1 MRVSR
6 SRRIERSGAAAVE
19 MAIILPL
26 FLTLVLGTIEAS
38 RMGMVSQL
46 LHVAA
51 REGCRTAV
59 LPGQTEA
66 AVLGRIESAL
76 AGTGITPRVT
86 ISSPNGSW
94 LSVEAPAPITVQ
106 LSVPFKDV
114 SWLGDPFAFKET
126 TVVASAT
133 MSSEKTP

>member
-1 MRVSR
+1 MRVSC
-6 SRRIERSGAAAVE
+6 SRRYKRSGAAAVE

-26 FLTLVLGTIEAS
+26 FLALILGTIEAS
-38 RMGMVSQL
+38 RLGMVSQL

-59 LPGQTEA
+59 LPGQSEA
-66 AVLGRIESAL
+66 AVQARINAAL
-76 AGTGITPRVT
+76 AGTGITPSVQ

-94 LSVEAPAPITVQ
+94 LNVEAPAPITVR

-114 SWLGDPFAFKET
+114 SWLGDPFAFEET

-133 MSSEKTP
+133 MCSEKNP

>member
-1 MRVSR
+1 MRVTPL
-6 SRRIERSGAAAVE
+6 RRCERSGAAAVE

-26 FLTLVLGTIEAS
+26 FLTLILGTIEAS
-38 RMGMVSQL
+38 RLGMVSQL

-66 AVLGRIESAL
+66 AVKARIEAAL
-76 AGTGITPRVT
+76 AGTGISPSVQ

-94 LSVEAPAPITVQ
+94 LNVEAPSPITVR
-106 LSVPFKDV
+106 LSVPFKNV
-114 SWLGDPFAFKET
+114 SWLGDPFAFEDT

-133 MSSEKTP
+133 MSSEKNP

>member
-6 SRRIERSGAAAVE
+6 SRSAERSGAAAVE

-26 FLTLVLGTIEAS
+26 FLTLILGTIEAS
-38 RMGMVSQL
+38 RLGMVSQL

-59 LPGQTEA
+59 LPGQTET
-66 AVLGRIESAL
+66 AVMARIETAL
-76 AGTGITPRVT
+76 AGTGITPRVL
-86 ISSPNGSW
+86 ISSPSGSW

-114 SWLGDPFAFKET
+114 SWLGDPFAFETT

-133 MSSEKTP
+133 MSSEKNP